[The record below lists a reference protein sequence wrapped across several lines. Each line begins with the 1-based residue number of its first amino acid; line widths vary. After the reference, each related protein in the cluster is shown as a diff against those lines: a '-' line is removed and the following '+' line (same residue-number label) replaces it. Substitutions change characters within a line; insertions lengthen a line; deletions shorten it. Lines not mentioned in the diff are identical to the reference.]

1 MPNFYVYMV
10 KTARDTLYTG
20 ISTDPSR
27 REEEHNSSK
36 RGARSLRG
44 QRPVQL
50 VWQSPELPKGEA
62 LSLEHK
68 IKGLKRADKL
78 RLIDGEIA
86 LPEEPT
92 KVDSVASGR
101 R

>member
-1 MPNFYVYMV
+1 MPNFYIYMV

-27 REEEHNSSK
+27 REKEHNSSK

-50 VWQSPELPKGEA
+50 VWQSPEPLPKGEA

-68 IKGLKRADKL
+68 IKGLSRADKL
-78 RLIDGEIA
+78 RLIAGELA
-86 LPEEPT
+86 LTEET
-92 KVDSVASGR
+92 
-101 R
+101 